1 MSDHPSSGSRPL
13 IPGQISSWLGVVAA
27 AAAALIA
34 TGTAYTLVRRAPSA
48 DAQRRQE
55 EKALRVDNNK
65 QALEL
70 ITQPARNADG
80 TYRIPLNVARALIA
94 ADPKVIA
101 KIQAAGTPAVSAA
114 PAGSSTAA
122 AYLPGPF
129 VAADAEQMKRGAAVY
144 ARTCIA
150 CHQPTGKGL
159 PPVFPS
165 IAETPIVVG
174 NPELP
179 IKFITNGLMG
189 PITVAGTTFNSM
201 MPPVAGV
208 TEQDIADVLT
218 YVRQSF
224 GNKGNPVSVDQVKAV
239 RAANAART
247 AMWNTAELGLK

>member
-1 MSDHPSSGSRPL
+1 MSDQPSSGRRPL
-13 IPGQISSWLGVVAA
+13 IPSQIASWLGAISIA
-27 AAAALIA
+27 SAALIA
-34 TGTAYTLVRRAPSA
+34 TGYAYTLVRRAP
-48 DAQRRQE
+48 DALTDRR
-55 EKALRVDNNK
+55 KAQQNLRAETNK
-65 QALEL
+65 KELALLTE
-70 ITQPARNADG
+70 PSRNADG
-80 TYRIPLNVARALIA
+80 TYRIPLKDAQALIVK
-94 ADPKVIA
+94 DPQVIA
-101 KIQAAGTPAVSAA
+101 KIQAGGAPAA
-114 PAGSSTAA
+114 PAVAA
-122 AYLPGPF
+122 AYVAGPF
-129 VAADAEQMKRGAAVY
+129 VVADAEQMKRGAAVY

-165 IAETPIVVG
+165 ISETPIVVG

-189 PITVAGTTFNSM
+189 PITVGGMTFNSM

-208 TEQDIADVLT
+208 SDQDIADVLT

-224 GNKGNPVSVDQVKAV
+224 GNKGNPVTVDQVKAV